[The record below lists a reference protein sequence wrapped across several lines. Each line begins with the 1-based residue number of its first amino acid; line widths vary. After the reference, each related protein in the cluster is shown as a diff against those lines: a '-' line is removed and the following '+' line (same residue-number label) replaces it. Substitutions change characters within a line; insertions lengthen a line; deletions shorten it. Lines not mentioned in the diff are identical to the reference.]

1 MKRKQVLA
9 LLLAV
14 CLSSSLLPVPILAT
28 EGAAETI
35 QAVAEE
41 GTEPSDSGVKSASDL
56 ETEPGENRK
65 NRRTSQPCPQLRKGK
80 KRSRLTRPNR
90 QKRLSRLNPRSRR
103 SRRTRW

>member
-28 EGAAETI
+28 EGAAETV

-41 GTEPSDSGVKSASDL
+41 MCIRDRA
-56 ETEPGENRK
+56 
-65 NRRTSQPCPQLRKGK
+65 
-80 KRSRLTRPNR
+80 
-90 QKRLSRLNPRSRR
+90 
-103 SRRTRW
+103 

>member
-28 EGAAETI
+28 EGAAEPV

-41 GTEPSDSGVKSASDL
+41 GTGTLRQWCEIRIRPGDGTGRRERIARTDGRVNRARSSGR
-56 ETEPGENRK
+56 G
-65 NRRTSQPCPQLRKGK
+65 
-80 KRSRLTRPNR
+80 RSGAD
-90 QKRLSRLNPRSRR
+90 
-103 SRRTRW
+103 

>member
-1 MKRKQVLA
+1 MVYYKMTVCSKVGAYTLSKLCKATQKGELMKRKQVLA

-28 EGAAETI
+28 EGAAETV

-56 ETEPGENRK
+56 ETEPGDERE
-65 NRRTSQPCPQLRKGK
+65 SQEPTDYKI
-80 KRSRLTRPNR
+80 
-90 QKRLSRLNPRSRR
+90 
-103 SRRTRW
+103 